1 MLNSKTTINI
11 AIIVLILLIIYFA
24 YALLSG
30 SNNTEKLSSGAVK
43 TEVVDDTIIDN
54 SNGQTLDNKAN
65 ADTGSATLT
74 SVSASDAE
82 AEFVRVLNSLQNV
95 TLSGDIFNNEIFK
108 NRLQDF
114 SRPLPLRFSGRINPF
129 APFGPSDLV
138 GIPNAASLIQ
148 SSTSLDVSSS
158 SNLKVSQPTK
168 STNKSTKSVPKTSPK
183 TNPKPTTNQTPSD
196 TPDDSVDAVD
206 LGNQ

>member
-11 AIIVLILLIIYFA
+11 AIIILILLIIYFA

-30 SNNTEKLSSGAVK
+30 NNSTEKLSSGAVK

-54 SNGQTLDNKAN
+54 GVNGPTLDNKAN
-65 ADTGSATLT
+65 TDTGSATLT

-158 SNLKVSQPTK
+158 SNLKVSQPA
-168 STNKSTKSVPKTSPK
+168 KSTKSVPKTNPK
-183 TNPKPTTNQTPSD
+183 TNSKPTTNRTPSD
-196 TPDDSVDAVD
+196 IPDDSVDAVD
-206 LGNQ
+206 LGDQ